1 LFNLI
6 LNKSSRKTD
15 HLARATL
22 ITAAKEQYKIVTADH
37 VRLATTKYPLQK
49 PQIPA
54 AKRPDSYDCCNSFG
68 MGGSFHFIICC

>member
-37 VRLATTKYPLQK
+37 VRLATTKKHLTVH
-49 PQIPA
+49 
-54 AKRPDSYDCCNSFG
+54 G
-68 MGGSFHFIICC
+68 